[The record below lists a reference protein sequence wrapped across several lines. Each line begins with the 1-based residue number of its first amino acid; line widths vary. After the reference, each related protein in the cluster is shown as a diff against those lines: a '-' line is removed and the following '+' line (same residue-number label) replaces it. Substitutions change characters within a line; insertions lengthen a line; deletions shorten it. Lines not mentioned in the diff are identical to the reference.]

1 MKWDSRLATNK
12 KVFIN
17 RTLNLKKIKYI
28 GFDMDHTLVRYNSEA
43 FEALAYQVMI
53 EKLIKLRDYP
63 ADIRSLKFDF
73 TRSIRGL
80 VIDKKRG
87 NVLKLNRFGAIRMSY
102 HGLNKIHFD
111 EQKQFYRS
119 TYIDLGD
126 SNNYSAIDTSFSTA
140 YAVLYAQLVDFKD
153 RTNTEKIAS
162 YDAISADL
170 DYCLD
175 GAHRDGSLKDT
186 VRNNLDKFIVKD
198 PEAVR
203 NLERFRKHDKKLFVL
218 TNSDFHYTKLL
229 LDYAVKPFLKE
240 HKDWTELFE
249 LVITRAKKPRFFF
262 DSLDFFKVDPKTGL
276 MENHEG
282 PLVPGVYQ
290 GGCATSMTT
299 SLGLAGDDILYIG
312 DHIYHDVL
320 RIKKDCNW
328 RTALVVEELGDEI
341 QMIRSA
347 APMDKQIGEMMNEKQ
362 PFEDEYLDL
371 STFQKEGKSV
381 NDKRVHE
388 LQETVNKIDAKI
400 SPLILKRETIFN
412 SYWGEIMR
420 VGNEESYFAR
430 QIENFACIYM
440 SKLGDF
446 LECSPRTYF
455 RAHRVQLPHEDLGI
469 L

>member
-1 MKWDSRLATNK
+1 MQNR

-43 FEALAYQVMI
+43 FEELAHQVMI
-53 EKLIKLRDYP
+53 EKLIKLRGYP
-63 ADIRSLKFDF
+63 AEIRTIKFDYN
-73 TRSIRGL
+73 RSIRGL

-87 NVLKLNRFGAIRMSY
+87 NVLKLNRFGAIRGSY
-102 HGLNKIHFD
+102 HGLEKIHFD
-111 EQKQFYRS
+111 EQRLFYKS

-126 SNNYSAIDTSFSTA
+126 SHNYSAIDTAFSTS
-140 YAVLYAQLVDFKD
+140 YAVLYAQIVDFKERSKSD
-153 RTNTEKIAS
+153 KIPG
-162 YDAISADL
+162 YEQISLDL
-170 DYCLD
+170 DFCLD

-186 VRNNLDKFIVKD
+186 VRNDLKKFIIVD
-198 PEAVR
+198 PDAVR

-229 LDYAVKPFLKE
+229 LDYAIKPYLKDF
-240 HKDWTELFE
+240 KDWTDLFE
-249 LVITRAKKPRFFF
+249 FVITRAKKPRFFYETQ
-262 DSLDFFKVDPKTGL
+262 DFFKVDSKTGL
-276 MENHEG
+276 MQNHEG
-282 PLVPGVYQ
+282 PLVHGVYQ
-290 GGCATSMTT
+290 GGCATAMSA
-299 SLGLAGDDILYIG
+299 SLDVGGDDILYIG

-328 RTALVVEELGDEI
+328 RTALVVEELDEEI
-341 QMIRSA
+341 KKIRAA
-347 APMDKQIGEMMNEKQ
+347 APMDKQIAQLMDEKQ
-362 PFEDEYLDL
+362 PYEDEYLEL
-371 STFQKEGKSV
+371 STKQKEGQAI
-381 NDKRVHE
+381 NDKRLHE
-388 LQETVNKIDAKI
+388 LQDVVNKIDAKI
-400 SPLILKRETIFN
+400 SPLILKRESLFN

-455 RAHRVQLPHEDLGI
+455 RAHRVQLPHEEI
-469 L
+469 